1 MLLLDGKLYYGGRDR
16 YLHYMQLDP
25 SYPLVRLDPP
35 HFSQINDIANLQNS
49 LLTASNDKNIRI
61 WQNDKDQGMV
71 TAAHSSSITSLA
83 ASGDLLYSA
92 GRGDLV
98 KVWKGAAGLACVSA
112 FTAPEDVQSL
122 APFGD
127 LGVLVGMD
135 GGKLQLWT
143 SV

>member
-1 MLLLDGKLYYGGRDR
+1 MSLLDGKLYYGGRDR

-35 HFSQINDIANLQNS
+35 HFSQINAIARLQDS

-61 WQNDKDQGMV
+61 WQQDKDQGMV
-71 TAAHSSSITSLA
+71 TAAHSSSISSLA
-83 ASGDLLYSA
+83 ASGDLLFSA

-98 KVWKGAAGLACVSA
+98 KVWKGGPGLACVSA

-122 APFGD
+122 SAFGS

-135 GGKLQLWT
+135 AGKLQLWT
-143 SV
+143 SG